1 MSFGITWSDILDPI
15 KPEGLKVRSSI
26 EALDAQW
33 KELQKQPA
41 GPKKLAYDGFVAW
54 RNWFG
59 KLSLKTLF
67 IDSELKAELNVWHQ
81 KYADA
86 YADSLLEAV
95 KTGAKIYAK
104 SSEEVKKEMPEIY
117 EKSLFEVVP
126 WYVWAGLFSATTTY
140 VVFKFLRRG
149 ESAPEP
155 PRRSSRSRS

>member
-26 EALDAQW
+26 EILDAQW

-54 RNWFG
+54 RNWVG
-59 KLSLKTLF
+59 ALSLKTLF
-67 IDSELKAELNVWHQ
+67 IDSELKAELDVWHQ

-86 YADSLLEAV
+86 YADSLREAV

-104 SSEEVKKEMPEIY
+104 SPEEVKKEMPEIY
-117 EKSLFEVVP
+117 EKSLFEIVP

-140 VVFKFLRRG
+140 VVFKFLGRRDP
-149 ESAPEP
+149 ES
-155 PRRSSRSRS
+155 PRLSSRSRS